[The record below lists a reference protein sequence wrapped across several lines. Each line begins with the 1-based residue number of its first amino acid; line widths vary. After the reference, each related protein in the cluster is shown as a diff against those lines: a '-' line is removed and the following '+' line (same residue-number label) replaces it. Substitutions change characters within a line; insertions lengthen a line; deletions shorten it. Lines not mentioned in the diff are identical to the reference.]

1 MVCSEGGSSIG
12 AVTNTSIDD
21 PRSRKTRVLLANVPR
36 AYREAIA
43 SAIRALRPNVEVE
56 TTEPDELDGRIRRFA
71 PDVVVCSEATEIVR
85 SNVPIWIELYPEHGS
100 RSIATIG
107 GERKEYAEIQLPDL
121 IAIVDRAEELPL

>member
-1 MVCSEGGSSIG
+1 M
-12 AVTNTSIDD
+12 
-21 PRSRKTRVLLANVPR
+21 ANVPR

-56 TTEPDELDGRIRRFA
+56 TTDPEELDAGIRRFA

-100 RSIATIG
+100 RSIATVA
-107 GERKEYAEIQLPDL
+107 GEREEYAEIQLPDL